1 MHPTAVVPRPK
12 PPTTTVRMPLLTA
25 PPLRGSPSCVS
36 GVGTSFVDEVPRI
49 RLITPPT
56 VPIPTLP
63 PSVWPGESGGR
74 EVKREIWEETEE
86 AWDNRTSWELNGT
99 HPVWE
104 EPLEEDNKA
113 ILHQGHFLGWSPEG
127 FCLRTLLSPPK
138 TEPPPSVAFV
148 GPEPGTQQFV
158 DAPHQYHHLHHH
170 FSGSDQQHQFNDCHH
185 LADYGMG
192 GGGGNSRTS
201 RRGRDEEE
209 DEEEET
215 GSRFDENGSVV
226 GADEVD
232 EEWDEVEMDIHY
244 TKLYDSSPLSGSDQQ
259 HQFNDCHHLADYGW
273 VGVEEQPYLPMDAH
287 NAIVFGTAGP
297 ASSSSPSFQQNT
309 IAVAGHHEQYLPIG
323 QEHEEFQITDISSST
338 PFQYG
343 PAVFDPLSVGTSASW
358 SAGEG
363 GHSSAEEALEYS
375 SLSQDEI
382 LEEIQRECAE
392 IECRSSSD
400 SLPQQA
406 KSSKKGN
413 NKRAV
418 AVKRTP
424 STVMKKKPYS
434 GRGSVSSLDS
444 PEVSP
449 APTARR
455 RERKKELNR
464 VAATRYREKKR
475 KEREQTSGDLQELE
489 QRNAQLKA
497 DIAAVQAEMNYL
509 KGLAAEIETARR
521 QGKRR

>member
-1 MHPTAVVPRPK
+1 MQPTAVVPRPK

-36 GVGTSFVDEVPRI
+36 GVGTSFVDEMPS
-49 RLITPPT
+49 LGSLSLSSYWP
-56 VPIPTLP
+56 LP
-63 PSVWPGESGGR
+63 QQSYPFDRSTECANREFAAIGVDGGERWKGSEEGNMGGDRRSMGQQNELGTEWHAPGSLPGM
-74 EVKREIWEETEE
+74 
-86 AWDNRTSWELNGT
+86 
-99 HPVWE
+99 
-104 EPLEEDNKA
+104 
-113 ILHQGHFLGWSPEG
+113 
-127 FCLRTLLSPPK
+127 

-170 FSGSDQQHQFNDCHH
+170 FSGSDQQYQFNDCHH
-185 LADYGMG
+185 
-192 GGGGNSRTS
+192 S
-201 RRGRDEEE
+201 
-209 DEEEET
+209 
-215 GSRFDENGSVV
+215 
-226 GADEVD
+226 
-232 EEWDEVEMDIHY
+232 
-244 TKLYDSSPLSGSDQQ
+244 
-259 HQFNDCHHLADYGW
+259 ADYGW

-297 ASSSSPSFQQNT
+297 ASSSSPPFQQNT
-309 IAVAGHHEQYLPIG
+309 VAFTGHHEQYLPIG

-338 PFQYG
+338 QFQYG

-424 STVMKKKPYS
+424 STMMKKKPYS

-449 APTARR
+449 APTAKR

-497 DIAAVQAEMNYL
+497 DIAGGAGGNELLEGVGSRN
-509 KGLAAEIETARR
+509 
-521 QGKRR
+521 